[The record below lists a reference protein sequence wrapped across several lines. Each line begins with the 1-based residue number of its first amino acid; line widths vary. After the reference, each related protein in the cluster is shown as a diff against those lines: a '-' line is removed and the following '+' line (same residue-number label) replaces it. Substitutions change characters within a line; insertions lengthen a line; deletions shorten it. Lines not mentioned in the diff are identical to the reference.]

1 MLFIGFMIEWY
12 DSFRLISNRIGVVA
26 LIIFFGF
33 IVGRIVGR
41 LLYRGLKE
49 LELERFFRRNSRS
62 FEKGFSQSVE
72 YVIYGITV
80 LIALDSAGILLYLL
94 SSVAG
99 IVVLILVLSVL
110 LGIRDFVPNLICG
123 LILRH
128 RKSIHAG
135 DCVVLGRIVGK
146 VVKFGFLSTQLITK
160 SGDVLSVPN
169 CFVLRN
175 RK

>member
-1 MLFIGFMIEWY
+1 MIEWY
-12 DSFRLISNRIGVVA
+12 DAFRLITNRIGVVV

-41 LLYRGLKE
+41 LIFRGLKE
-49 LELERFFRRNSRS
+49 LELERFVKKTSHS
-62 FEKGFSQSVE
+62 FEENVSQVIE
-72 YVIYGITV
+72 YIVYFVTV
-80 LIALDSAGILLYLL
+80 LIALDTAGILLYLL

-99 IVVLILVLSVL
+99 IIVLILVISALLSF
-110 LGIRDFVPNLICG
+110 RDFVPNLICG
-123 LILRH
+123 LILKH
-128 RKSIHAG
+128 RKSIRVG

-146 VVKFGFLSTQLITK
+146 VTKFGFLSTQLITK

-169 CFVLRN
+169 CFVLRK